1 MEFGYPGSNTHL
13 ENHGVS
19 EESFWPSFT
28 DIMMV
33 IVMVFLLVTVAV
45 ILNNWAL
52 IGDLKNSIEAQ
63 KVASSLAE
71 NRQVE
76 NVNLGSQ
83 LSHLE
88 KQIVVLNGKYEQEK
102 ASLIASQQSLEEN
115 KQALEASKQELSQ
128 SQQALTESQKA
139 LESNQEKLSQTQ
151 LQVTEKDT
159 ALTALQAQL
168 KTLNDNLATEKTS
181 LSEAQQQLTKSQEQL
196 TEKETALAKLQTNLT
211 DVIKQKDEL
220 AELNKSHNNAL
231 AENEKTQ
238 QTLREELN
246 TSKSTIATLEE
257 QQTVKEKE
265 VEALKKSGEIKT
277 QVLASLQSDRSKLEG
292 VVTLLKTDYAKSQEA
307 TQNEIAQAQE
317 LKSKLE
323 ALEQTQQQQKESLQT
338 ATDSRKMTK
347 DALNEA
353 QVALKELEE
362 EKQRIITT
370 MSEKLI
376 ESEKK
381 VTTLEASVDEVSE
394 EIKAKNSELLAL
406 KDNSQLRSLQ
416 GKYDT
421 LDAKYQKLLRPARS
435 SKGKFI
441 VSVTYKKKGE
451 KRIIRLKPSPTGSYK
466 TVSKKELHKVLAKL
480 KAKHKTE
487 LYIKVIIPETSGL
500 SYSEAWKF
508 TSNLQKKYD
517 YYHQPDKSK

>member
-1 MEFGYPGSNTHL
+1 MEFGYPGANTHL

-45 ILNNWAL
+45 ILNNWSL
-52 IGDLKNSIEAQ
+52 IGDLKNSIQAQ
-63 KVASSLAE
+63 KIASSLAE

-76 NVNLGSQ
+76 NVSLGSQ

-88 KQIVVLNGKYEQEK
+88 KQIVVLNEKYEQEK
-102 ASLIASQQSLEEN
+102 ASLIASQKLLEEN
-115 KQALEASKQELSQ
+115 KQVLSQ
-128 SQQALTESQKA
+128 SQQALSQSQQE
-139 LESNQEKLSQTQ
+139 LENNKEKLSQTQ
-151 LQVTEKDT
+151 LQATEKDT
-159 ALTALQAQL
+159 ALAALQTQL
-168 KTLNDNLATEKTS
+168 KVLNDNLSTEKSS
-181 LSEAQQQLTKSQEQL
+181 LSEAQQQLTKSQQQL
-196 TEKETALAKLQTNLT
+196 TEKETALVKLQTDLT

-220 AELNKSHNNAL
+220 VELNKSHNNAL
-231 AENEKTQ
+231 AENEKKQ
-238 QTLREELN
+238 QTLREEL
-246 TSKSTIATLEE
+246 TASKSSIATLEE
-257 QQTVKEKE
+257 QKKIKDKE
-265 VEALKKSGEIKT
+265 VEALKQSDEIKT
-277 QVLASLQSDRSKLEG
+277 QVLASLQADRSKLETA
-292 VVTLLKTDYAKSQEA
+292 VSLLKTNYAKSKEE
-307 TQNEIAQAQE
+307 TQNEITQAQK
-317 LKSKLE
+317 LKAKLE
-323 ALEQTQQQQKESLQT
+323 VLELAQQQQNDSLQT
-338 ATDSRKMTK
+338 VTNSRKMTK
-347 DALNEA
+347 DALNQA
-353 QVALKELEE
+353 QVTLKELEE
-362 EKQRIITT
+362 EKQRIITA
-370 MSEKLI
+370 MSNKLI

-381 VTTLEASVDEVSE
+381 VSTLEASINEVSE
-394 EIKAKNSELLAL
+394 EIKAKNTELLAL

-441 VSVTYKKKGE
+441 VSVTYKKKGG

-466 TVSKKELHKVLAKL
+466 TVSKKELNKVLTKL
-480 KAKHKTE
+480 KAKHKTD

-517 YYHQPDKSK
+517 YYLQPDKSK

>member
-1 MEFGYPGSNTHL
+1 MEFGYPGANTHL

-45 ILNNWAL
+45 ILNNWSL
-52 IGDLKNSIEAQ
+52 IGDLKNSIQAQ
-63 KVASSLAE
+63 KIASSLAE

-76 NVNLGSQ
+76 NVSLGSQ

-88 KQIVVLNGKYEQEK
+88 KQIVVLNEKYEQEK
-102 ASLIASQQSLEEN
+102 ASLIASQKLLEEN
-115 KQALEASKQELSQ
+115 KQVLSQ
-128 SQQALTESQKA
+128 SQQALSQSQQE
-139 LESNQEKLSQTQ
+139 LENNKEKLSQTQ
-151 LQVTEKDT
+151 LQATEKDS
-159 ALTALQAQL
+159 ALTALQTQL
-168 KTLNDNLATEKTS
+168 KVLNDNLSTEKSS
-181 LSEAQQQLTKSQEQL
+181 LSEAQQQLTKSQQQL
-196 TEKETALAKLQTNLT
+196 TEKETALVKLQTDLT

-220 AELNKSHNNAL
+220 VELNKSHNNAL

-238 QTLREELN
+238 QTLREEL
-246 TSKSTIATLEE
+246 TASKSSIATLEE
-257 QQTVKEKE
+257 QKKIKDKE
-265 VEALKKSGEIKT
+265 VEALKQSDEIKT
-277 QVLASLQSDRSKLEG
+277 QVLASLQADRSKLETA
-292 VVTLLKTDYAKSQEA
+292 VSLLKTNYAKSKEE
-307 TQNEIAQAQE
+307 TQNEITQAQK
-317 LKSKLE
+317 LKAKLE
-323 ALEQTQQQQKESLQT
+323 VLELAQQQQNDSLQT
-338 ATDSRKMTK
+338 VTNSRKMTK
-347 DALNEA
+347 DALNQA
-353 QVALKELEE
+353 QVTLKELEE
-362 EKQRIITT
+362 EKQRIITA
-370 MSEKLI
+370 MSNKLI

-381 VTTLEASVDEVSE
+381 VSTLEASINEVNE
-394 EIKAKNSELLAL
+394 EIKAKNTELLAL

-441 VSVTYKKKGE
+441 VSVTYKKKGG

-466 TVSKKELHKVLAKL
+466 TVSKKELNKVLAKL
-480 KAKHKTE
+480 KAKHKTD

-517 YYHQPDKSK
+517 YYLQPDKSK